1 MLIIEGI
8 DGVGKTT
15 LVEYLQSFGM
25 KKYHFDYD
33 AQNMD
38 LFTKYMRVLDEK
50 TDILVLDRSFISEM
64 VYGPVLRNNCKLTIE
79 QYIEYRRLYKTIN
92 CI

>member
-15 LVEYLQSFGM
+15 LVEYLQSYGI

-33 AQNMD
+33 SKNMD
-38 LFTKYMRVLDEK
+38 LFTKYMKVLLEDNSE
-50 TDILVLDRSFISEM
+50 LVLDRSFIS
-64 VYGPVLRNNCKLTIE
+64 
-79 QYIEYRRLYKTIN
+79 
-92 CI
+92 

>member
-15 LVEYLQSFGM
+15 LVEYLQSYGM

-33 AQNMD
+33 SKSMD
-38 LFTKYMRVLDEK
+38 LLSKYMKVLSSDD
-50 TDILVLDRSFISEM
+50 TV
-64 VYGPVLRNNCKLTIE
+64 N
-79 QYIEYRRLYKTIN
+79 
-92 CI
+92 